1 MVGPPGVPPGGGPPT
16 RGGAGAPQC
25 LPVPAARS
33 LNGIWSLRPLGRPTP
48 RRWGATEGGA
58 GVLQVGGA
66 FVQYAQPSASGSP
79 PSWSRPSR
87 GGPQSTSNHGLRAP
101 AREPERARQG
111 KAGRRRGEDTRL
123 RHHDPAGSP
132 VSTALTSPSLPSKR
146 SSRILGIPQ
155 FVFGVRR
162 RSGGDVSSVDTDDPP
177 DLLHRPFGV
186 SRATDP
192 IAELLPERAPQKP

>member
-1 MVGPPGVPPGGGPPT
+1 MVLSRRRTTASGLLHGTQKGPGK
-16 RGGAGAPQC
+16 
-25 LPVPAARS
+25 
-33 LNGIWSLRPLGRPTP
+33 GR
-48 RRWGATEGGA
+48 RAGA
-58 GVLQVGGA
+58 GV
-66 FVQYAQPSASGSP
+66 
-79 PSWSRPSR
+79 
-87 GGPQSTSNHGLRAP
+87 
-101 AREPERARQG
+101 
-111 KAGRRRGEDTRL
+111 KDTRL

-162 RSGGDVSSVDTDDPP
+162 RSGGDVSTVDTDDPP

-192 IAELLPERAPQKP
+192 IAELLPEPAPQKP